1 MSKKTRAQSYTEQI
15 QILMQ
20 GDMNGAGRLFGG
32 RLMEWIDVTAAT
44 CARRH
49 SECNVTTASVSKLDF
64 LAPAYAN
71 DTIVLCAQ
79 IVSVG
84 RTSMNVKVETY
95 VEKLSGK
102 RSLVNQANLI
112 MVALGPDGDP
122 TPVPEL
128 DDND

>member
-1 MSKKTRAQSYTEQI
+1 MSKKTRSQSYTEQI

-49 SECNVTTASVSKLDF
+49 SGCNVTTASVSKLDF

-102 RSLVNQANLI
+102 RNLVNQANLI
-112 MVALGPDGDP
+112 MVALDADGAP